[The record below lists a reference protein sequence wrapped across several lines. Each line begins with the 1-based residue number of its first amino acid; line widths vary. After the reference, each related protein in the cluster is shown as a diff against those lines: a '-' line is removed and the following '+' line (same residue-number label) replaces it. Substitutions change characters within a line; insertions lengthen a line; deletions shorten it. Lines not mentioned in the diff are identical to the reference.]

1 MTTSMTATV
10 GGVDVGWARE
20 ILDGACAQVG
30 LDPQGAKLIK
40 FTNNA
45 VYNLRAPVTVRIAGS
60 TVIQQRVSKVIEV
73 ARWLAHHDMPAVRL
87 VEDLPQPLV
96 LDDQHMITFWHTVT
110 PPPHPLTPDGR
121 DLGRILRRYHA
132 LPRPPFDL
140 PEWDLLTGIRQRIAE
155 DEILTADE
163 RLFLQYTHDELA
175 EQLDAVDYQ
184 LPTGPIHGDGFVG
197 NLIAGPT
204 GAVICDFD
212 SASDG
217 PREWDLTPVAVGK
230 LRFNYPADHHSDVVA
245 EYGYDITR
253 WPHFPTF
260 QRLREFQLVTS
271 VLPVLRSNTSL
282 LDQWRHRFTTFK
294 AGDRTARWTTY
305 N

>member
-10 GGVDVGWARE
+10 GGVDVAWARE

-73 ARWLAHHDMPAVRL
+73 TRWLARHDMPTVRL

-96 LDDQHMITFWHTVT
+96 LDDQHVITFWHTVT
-110 PPPHPLTPDGR
+110 PPPHSAAPDGH

-140 PEWDLLTGIRQRIAE
+140 PKWDLLTGIRERIAE

-163 RLFLQYTHDELA
+163 HLFLQDTHDELA

-184 LPTGPIHGDGFVG
+184 LPAGPIHGDGFVG
-197 NLIAGPT
+197 NLIAGPA

-230 LRFNYPADHHSDVVA
+230 LRFNYPADHHSDAVA

-253 WPHFPTF
+253 WPHFPALR
-260 QRLREFQLVTS
+260 RLREFQLVTS

-282 LDQWRHRFTTFK
+282 LDQWRHRFTTFQN
-294 AGDRTARWTTY
+294 GDLSARWTTY
-305 N
+305 K